1 MGKRQAGRQG
11 SEACLLTGVSG
22 LAVESKV
29 PLDREVLVYELL
41 EAAGWDR

>member
-11 SEACLLTGVSG
+11 SEACLLTGASG

-29 PLDREVLVYELL
+29 PLDLEVLGYELL